1 MTSQTSQTSKS
12 SKKRTIR
19 VALPSK
25 KRHKASRKA
34 SKKRRKASRK
44 ASKKRRTASRKA
56 SKKRRTAASKKLHAT
71 RRQELYVQDLKQRY
85 RSLKG
90 RTARGSRANDPQWL
104 LGKIHEMVSHNDPPK
119 PLGQEN
125 DTHSQDGDSDESS
138 EKDENCESSDK
149 DENSDSTEKDE
160 NSDSTEKD
168 ENSESTEKDENSD
181 SSDKD
186 ENSDSSDK
194 DENSE
199 NDQNTDDDT
208 ETDDDSQPPGNFS
221 SLLEQSLANNRLFLR
236 RAQQQFNLSQSLLL
250 SYKKNVHTLQDEC
263 RALKL
268 RIRNIGAAHK
278 SIATA
283 LNHNTDLQ
291 PLP

>member
-1 MTSQTSQTSKS
+1 
-12 SKKRTIR
+12 
-19 VALPSK
+19 
-25 KRHKASRKA
+25 
-34 SKKRRKASRK
+34 
-44 ASKKRRTASRKA
+44 
-56 SKKRRTAASKKLHAT
+56 
-71 RRQELYVQDLKQRY
+71 
-85 RSLKG
+85 
-90 RTARGSRANDPQWL
+90 
-104 LGKIHEMVSHNDPPK
+104 MVSHNDPPK
-119 PLGQEN
+119 PLGKEN

-138 EKDENCESSDK
+138 EKDENCENDQNSESSD
-149 DENSDSTEKDE
+149 
-160 NSDSTEKD
+160 KD
-168 ENSESTEKDENSD
+168 ENSESTE
-181 SSDKD
+181 
-186 ENSDSSDK
+186 K

-208 ETDDDSQPPGNFS
+208 ETDDDPQPPGNFS

-250 SYKKNVHTLQDEC
+250 SYKKHVHTLQDECNGLQDEC